1 MFLLSPNHAEC
12 ARWHVD
18 WHCKMI
24 LESAQLLCSAHARGA
39 APYKPTHLEHP
50 CSLWT
55 RRSLGNYRYLIRH
68 AQALVQEFADR
79 GTEHASGEVIA
90 WCAANEPQLQLNG
103 VTGFALAMP
112 EQYRGADAFESYR
125 QYYLHDKQGY
135 WRKSKTRNGIRLT
148 WIPANWQGRSP
159 PSWWR
164 WLPVPKV
171 PSSEQMKKLKL
182 ASLTGV
188 EIVTAS
194 L

>member
-1 MFLLSPNHAEC
+1 
-12 ARWHVD
+12 
-18 WHCKMI
+18 MI

-103 VTGFALAMP
+103 VTRQHREATTAGRIADREGVILLA
-112 EQYRGADAFESYR
+112 ERLADA
-125 QYYLHDKQGY
+125 
-135 WRKSKTRNGIRLT
+135 LT
-148 WIPANWQGRSP
+148 
-159 PSWWR
+159 
-164 WLPVPKV
+164 
-171 PSSEQMKKLKL
+171 
-182 ASLTGV
+182 
-188 EIVTAS
+188 
-194 L
+194 